1 MEVWHW
7 DSGLSI
13 ATVTH
18 AAFEEAIGRL
28 EFVVG
33 NENLKFLMKIARVMS
48 LNLPDDAIL
57 IIRVPSPPPTLPLP
71 IDIAR
76 RRKFVISS

>member
-1 MEVWHW
+1 MSMAVWQW

-13 ATVTH
+13 ATITP
-18 AAFEEAIGRL
+18 AAFEEAIGRV

-33 NENLKFLMKIARVMS
+33 NENPKFLMKIARVMS

-57 IIRVPSPPPTLPLP
+57 IIRVPSPPPTLPS
-71 IDIAR
+71 ITA
-76 RRKFVISS
+76 